1 MTAIAKVR
9 RGSFGPEDIL
19 YGYIAGMDAYALGLR
34 LADRILQDGRIA
46 AAVDERY
53 ASWSA
58 GIGHKIR
65 QGGVT
70 MQQLEDYALEL
81 GDVSTNQSGRQ
92 EYLENVFN
100 AILFG
105 GK

>member
-1 MTAIAKVR
+1 MAKT
-9 RGSFGPEDIL
+9 I
-19 YGYIAGMDAYALGLR
+19 
-34 LADRILQDGRIA
+34 DGERFKQMICAAA